1 MKKILLITLLPL
13 ISILGFS
20 QQDALFSQYMF
31 NSLILNPAYTGY
43 KDVLDLTLVY
53 RNQWVGFEGSPKTS
67 TFSIQTPL
75 KNDKVSIGGYIY
87 NDRLG
92 PLNLTGF
99 MFNYNYKIRLREST
113 LSFGAQ
119 GGFVQNYLNI
129 NNIKLKDKNDLNI
142 YNTNKLT
149 PDFNFGIYYQHR
161 KWFIGLSS
169 KHLFEDLFLPKNDY
183 YTPYESLT
191 RHLYLYN
198 GYLFRANKINI
209 KPSLLVKYTK
219 NAPISIDINT
229 NVYLNDKLMI
239 GASYRTNINS
249 IILLCEIN
257 IKERLKIGYSYDL
270 GINDLSYHNM
280 GSHEIMLNWFFD
292 IYNRYNTSKRYF

>member
-1 MKKILLITLLPL
+1 MKNILLTITLLITGF
-13 ISILGFS
+13 IGFS

-31 NSLILNPAYTGY
+31 NGLVLNPAYTGY
-43 KDVLDLTLVY
+43 KDVLDLTLVC

-75 KNDKVSIGGYIY
+75 KNDRVSIGGYIY

-92 PLNLTGF
+92 PINLTGF

-129 NNIKLKDKNDLNI
+129 NDIKLKDENDLNI
-142 YNTNKLT
+142 YNTNKFT

-161 KWFIGLSS
+161 KWFLGLSS
-169 KHLFEDLFLPKNDY
+169 KHLFEDLLLPQNDY
-183 YTPYESLT
+183 YTPYELLS

-198 GYLFRANKINI
+198 AYLFKINKINI

-229 NVYLNDKLMI
+229 NVYLNDKIMI
-239 GASYRTNINS
+239 GASYRTNINP
-249 IILLCEIN
+249 IVLLCEIN
-257 IKERLKIGYSYDL
+257 IKERFKIGYSYDL